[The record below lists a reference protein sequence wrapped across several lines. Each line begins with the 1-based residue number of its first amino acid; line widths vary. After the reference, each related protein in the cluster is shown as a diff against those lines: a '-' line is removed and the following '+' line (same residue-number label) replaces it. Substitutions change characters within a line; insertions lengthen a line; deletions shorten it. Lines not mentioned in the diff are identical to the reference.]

1 MVDIP
6 PHPTPQQGIPRSR
19 LPASQDSPSPVVIF
33 CQGDLFKVQVQP
45 LALRS
50 L

>member
-1 MVDIP
+1 MGLVP
-6 PHPTPQQGIPRSR
+6 SPKALPSR
-19 LPASQDSPSPVVIF
+19 QDSPSPVVIF

>member
-1 MVDIP
+1 MWLISSHQDLP
-6 PHPTPQQGIPRSR
+6 SR
-19 LPASQDSPSPVVIF
+19 QESPSPVIVF
-33 CQGDLFKVQVQP
+33 SQGDLFKVQVQP